1 MTLNINSLG
10 NNYNL
15 LINSI
20 STPRKAFT
28 ASNVQ
33 TGISD
38 TFTPASELNPY
49 LSESAIRQMILMNPQ
64 VVKILKNNGLKA
76 EINIK
81 ELQKLAEGHLLWT
94 KNIAAGIIGNLPLDI
109 QKQINRQAVLQA
121 AIFHDFGK
129 VLIPN
134 KIINKKSALNDKEKQ
149 IMKLHSELGYELL
162 KTQKLS
168 PETLELIKYHHQTP
182 ENTGYPINNTGFT
195 YGLEA
200 EILAVA
206 DKYSALIEK
215 RSYKPALS
223 KKEALEIIKQDYPQG
238 GLVYDALVNYAGI

>member
-94 KNIAAGIIGNLPLDI
+94 KNIAAGIIGNLPSDI

-129 VLIPN
+129 VLIQN

-149 IMKLHSELGYELL
+149 IMNLHSELGYELL

-182 ENTGYPINNTGFT
+182 ENTGYPINNTGFV